1 MAARRG
7 PFFSRTCTTT
17 PLEGAEP
24 RLGSPAAA
32 LSPSLG
38 KGSMAGAAEAGGA
51 PAGYTAAAAARS
63 RRRAAPPARSRSLAR
78 SLPPSLAWVPPAADP
93 SPPAPP
99 FPPRRPRFSQLRP
112 LPPSSGSPLTGSGL
126 TASAYPAV
134 GHRRRL
140 EMPPPACL
148 LARLPEAIGDQGPRC
163 LRRLAPFLSGL
174 PARPAPHTRLPSH
187 THTHTHAAPGPP
199 AWAPTPNLPDSSEN
213 RRGKRAGGCSQA
225 AACRSASRGG
235 RPEVNTPRQ
244 AVARPDPPGR

>member
-51 PAGYTAAAAARS
+51 PAGYPAAAAAARS
-63 RRRAAPPARSRSLAR
+63 RRRAAPPARARAR
-78 SLPPSLAWVPPAADP
+78 SLSRSLAWVPPAADP

-99 FPPRRPRFSQLRP
+99 FPPRRPRFSQPRP
-112 LPPSSGSPLTGSGL
+112 SLSPFPPSSGSPLTGSGL
-126 TASAYPAV
+126 PASAYSAV

-140 EMPPPACL
+140 EMPPPG
-148 LARLPEAIGDQGPRC
+148 R
-163 LRRLAPFLSGL
+163 
-174 PARPAPHTRLPSH
+174 
-187 THTHTHAAPGPP
+187 PP
-199 AWAPTPNLPDSSEN
+199 A
-213 RRGKRAGGCSQA
+213 
-225 AACRSASRGG
+225 
-235 RPEVNTPRQ
+235 
-244 AVARPDPPGR
+244 

>member
-51 PAGYTAAAAARS
+51 PAGYPAAAAAARS
-63 RRRAAPPARSRSLAR
+63 RRRAAPPARARAR
-78 SLPPSLAWVPPAADP
+78 SLSLSLAWVPPAADP

-99 FPPRRPRFSQLRP
+99 FPPRRPRFSQPRP
-112 LPPSSGSPLTGSGL
+112 LPFSLPSLLGLSANRVGL
-126 TASAYPAV
+126 TRLGLLRGRSPAAV
-134 GHRRRL
+134 GNA
-140 EMPPPACL
+140 PARSP
-148 LARLPEAIGDQGPRC
+148 AC
-163 LRRLAPFLSGL
+163 LRRLETKGRAASAGSRPFCQDC
-174 PARPAPHTRLPSH
+174 PRARPLTHSFPL
-187 THTHTHAAPGPP
+187 THTHTHPAPGPP

-213 RRGKRAGGCSQA
+213 RRGKRAG
-225 AACRSASRGG
+225 
-235 RPEVNTPRQ
+235 
-244 AVARPDPPGR
+244 AVARLLPARPLPGRGPVAGALR